1 MGGSDRSSG
10 GDDWGD
16 AWSGPGQAWSDNSDF
31 GPSRSGGRVGPS
43 AQDTGEQPQVGGDMW
58 DQEYGASGYGALVG
72 GPNYPG
78 QQGYPQPGQTGRAP
92 FPGTAPR
99 QGVPGGYGQQP
110 PMPPQMQPQYQQPQ
124 KPGGNGTKIALI
136 VVLALILVPVIG
148 VLGFMLAT
156 TEDDGQTQ
164 AQNLTEVPAAPTDTD
179 NDGDDAGGRADGFE
193 PPASWTQCGGSGD
206 LGQLNYAYSAT
217 TVTSCE
223 FSVAVRDAVAEHFHD
238 TDGETNSVLNV
249 RSPVT
254 GDEYTMTC
262 NDDGTV
268 ITCEGGNNAVVK
280 VV

>member
-16 AWSGPGQAWSDNSDF
+16 AWSEPGHAWSDKNDF
-31 GPSRSGGRVGPS
+31 GPSRSSGDVGPS
-43 AQDTGEQPQVGGDMW
+43 AEDTGEQSQVGGDMW
-58 DQEYGASGYGALVG
+58 DQDYGVSGYAGAAG

-78 QQGYPQPGQTGRAP
+78 QQGYPQPGPGSGAP
-92 FPGTAPR
+92 FPGAAPH
-99 QGVPGGYGQQP
+99 QGAPVGYGQQP
-110 PMPPQMQPQYQQPQ
+110 PMQPMPPQYQQPQ
-124 KPGGNGTKIALI
+124 KSGGNGTKIALI
-136 VVLALILVPVIG
+136 VVLVLILVPVIG

-164 AQNLTEVPAAPTDTD
+164 AQNLTEVPSGSTDAD
-179 NDGDDAGGRADGFE
+179 NNGDDTPVGRADGFQ
-193 PPASWTQCGGSGD
+193 PPSSWTQCGGSGD
-206 LGQLNYAYSAT
+206 LGQLNYSYSAT

-223 FSVAVRDAVAEHFHD
+223 FSVAVRDAVAEHFHE

-249 RSPVT
+249 RSPIT
-254 GDEYTMTC
+254 GEDYMMTC